1 MPISGRRFQY
11 NIHGQYSDELMD
23 GGPVLAAVP
32 NKILNSQFRPPPD
45 HFRKQMEVTVPPT
58 AHTPRSPGAGYFHTF
73 AADPRYF
80 DPEWPAA
87 ESKVRLGQSLSEQT
101 RA

>member
-1 MPISGRRFQY
+1 MPINGRRFQY
-11 NIHGQYSDELMD
+11 TIHGQYSDELMD
-23 GGPVLAAVP
+23 GAPMLAAVP
-32 NKILNSQFRPPPD
+32 NKFRPPPD
-45 HFRKQMEVTVPPT
+45 HFRKQMEVTVSPT

-87 ESKVRLGQSLSEQT
+87 ESKVRLGQSLSAET